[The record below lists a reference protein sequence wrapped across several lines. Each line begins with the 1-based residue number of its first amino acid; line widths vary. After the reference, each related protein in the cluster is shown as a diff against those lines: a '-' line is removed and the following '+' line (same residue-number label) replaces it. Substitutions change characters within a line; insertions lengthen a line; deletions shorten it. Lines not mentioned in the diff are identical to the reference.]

1 MTPARHEGAATAGP
15 GAGGFGAA
23 GGAAGGGGVPFTN
36 GDYRAIL
43 HFRTRLRRFL
53 AWSGAQARAAGI
65 TPAQHQLLL
74 AVRGHDDP
82 DGPTISDVAGYLQL
96 RHHSAV
102 GLVDRAE
109 AVGLVRRAIDRH
121 DRRLARVQLC
131 EPGARVLAQLT
142 ALHVTE
148 LRALAGGILPEPPT
162 GAEPE
167 PPTGARGTCWPPTPS
182 GTAPRA

>member
-1 MTPARHEGAATAGP
+1 MTRARTDGNRV
-15 GAGGFGAA
+15 GGD
-23 GGAAGGGGVPFTN
+23 GVRFTDA
-36 GDYRAIL
+36 DYRAIL

-82 DGPTISDVAGYLQL
+82 DGPTISDVAAYLQL

-109 AVGLVRRAIDRH
+109 AVGLVRRAIDQH

-148 LRALAGGILPEPPT
+148 LRALAGGTLPAPPT
-162 GAEPE
+162 DGC
-167 PPTGARGTCWPPTPS
+167 ARADQSVDEGVDKS
-182 GTAPRA
+182 AGSDAGQHGG